1 MVLAGRF
8 RLGVSHVTAVKV
20 LARVT
25 VIWGL
30 DWLEDPLARWLI
42 HLSGKLVLVVDRK
55 PQFLGL
61 LRYLHDVAAGCTPE
75 TAIQNSKV
83 EGAVCQVALPQSHT
97 WTSAIFRWP
106 QRITLVPCGRGLHQV
121 WTPGSE
127 CPWAP

>member
-1 MVLAGRF
+1 MVLAGCF
-8 RLGVSHVTAVKV
+8 RLGVSHVTAVKM

-61 LRYLHDVAAGCTPE
+61 LGYLHDVAAGCPPE
-75 TAIQNSKV
+75 RVIQNSKV
-83 EGAVCQVALPQSHT
+83 EGAM
-97 WTSAIFRWP
+97 F
-106 QRITLVPCGRGLHQV
+106 
-121 WTPGSE
+121 
-127 CPWAP
+127 

>member
-42 HLSGKLVLVVDRK
+42 HLSGKLVLAVDRK
-55 PQFLGL
+55 SQFLGL
-61 LRYLHDVAAGCTPE
+61 LGYLHVVAAGCTPE
-75 TAIQNSKV
+75 TAIDLMGCCV
-83 EGAVCQVALPQSHT
+83 
-97 WTSAIFRWP
+97 
-106 QRITLVPCGRGLHQV
+106 
-121 WTPGSE
+121 
-127 CPWAP
+127 